1 MFHSDQHANIRVNK
15 TLDRWLRLIV
25 VTPNMHKVHHSR
37 EQIETDTNYSNIF
50 SVWDRIFG
58 TYTPGVNFGRVRYG
72 LDGFD
77 DRDKQTLSALLKLPF
92 SVNT

>member
-1 MFHSDQHANIRVNK
+1 LDQ
-15 TLDRWLRLIV
+15 LLRLLL

-37 EQIETDTNYSNIF
+37 EQTETDSNYSNIF

-58 TYTPGVNFGRVRYG
+58 TYTSTVDFNQLRYG

-77 DRDKQTLSALLKLPF
+77 SREKQTTSALLRSPF
-92 SVNT
+92 VNET